1 MFVHETV
8 DKTSEWKPQT
18 QHTLFAWCPV
28 QLQGLYRFFFQTNL
42 GPLKLINTEI
52 NISNYCEIV
61 RLVVLSLLSRCE
73 YFQNNGYNYKYHF
86 REPQVAKVN
95 TDEQSKRTRR
105 SFSEF
110 LFNFDQL

>member
-1 MFVHETV
+1 METTDSAYSV
-8 DKTSEWKPQT
+8 CVVPCAVTRAVS
-18 QHTLFAWCPV
+18 
-28 QLQGLYRFFFQTNL
+28 FFFQTNL